1 MLNVSVSLPDRLKDL
16 IEAKVQEG
24 GYGDSSQYLYHLV
37 CQDIAQ
43 TIPENLEQQLL
54 EGLESGIPIE
64 ATDEWQL
71 QKRAQHLESH
81 QRNQA

>member
-1 MLNVSVSLPDRLKDL
+1 MLNVSVSLPDHLKDL

-43 TIPENLEQQLL
+43 TLPENLEQQLL
-54 EGLESGIPIE
+54 EGLESGNPIE
-64 ATDEWQL
+64 ATDEWWL
-71 QKRAQHLESH
+71 QKRAQLLERH

>member
-1 MLNVSVSLPDRLKDL
+1 MLNVSVSLPDHLKDL
-16 IEAKVQEG
+16 IAAKVLEG
-24 GYGDSSQYLYHLV
+24 GYGDSSQYLYHLI

-54 EGLESGIPIE
+54 DGLESGKPIE
-64 ATDEWQL
+64 VTDEWWK
-71 QKRAQHLESH
+71 QKRAQLLESH